1 MGVHGKGTVRRILL
15 TALALAMLAALAG
28 CGGLAARKAEAP
40 DEPLAVLMYH
50 HFVAD
55 GEECSEW
62 TTTDACFR
70 EDLAWLRDH
79 GYTFVLPREL
89 AAGEPLPEK
98 PVMLTFDDGYNSN
111 YTIAYPILE
120 EFGAKAVIAV
130 ITSIPNV
137 VDWSLTWDQCRELEA
152 SGLVEIGSHT
162 HALHAQ
168 NKTYGTYGVQRWEGE
183 SRDDYTARVS
193 ADLQMSA
200 DTLAAELG
208 HAPVYLAYP
217 HGATDAWAD
226 ELVRGIF
233 AVTTTTKAQ
242 IADAADGLYDL
253 PRFNMNEKNRPWMFL
268 E

>member
-137 VDWSLTWDQCRELEA
+137 VDWSLTWD
-152 SGLVEIGSHT
+152 
-162 HALHAQ
+162 
-168 NKTYGTYGVQRWEGE
+168 
-183 SRDDYTARVS
+183 
-193 ADLQMSA
+193 
-200 DTLAAELG
+200 
-208 HAPVYLAYP
+208 
-217 HGATDAWAD
+217 
-226 ELVRGIF
+226 
-233 AVTTTTKAQ
+233 
-242 IADAADGLYDL
+242 
-253 PRFNMNEKNRPWMFL
+253 
-268 E
+268 